1 MLKKLASSCCHPWTE
16 PYRLLV
22 RQGVFQR
29 YLPSAKIHFSKFSN
43 SKFPQVFFS
52 WPLTLDLCSPGLHGT
67 FCITLAMKV
76 TVLSHDPFGTNSKV
90 EEWVKSYVISAD
102 FFTLKL
108 NFFIEMKVHLC
119 TQPAQEP
126 STDRGLSWVLTSKSQ
141 FLLYFAF
148 LKYEMNAF
156 NVVSFYFPKI
166 VTKFESMSE
175 NQWHMTYLH
184 TYIWYGWKRK
194 LQGVGALRSS
204 SGTGGIAQGRSIWLH
219 LLVHPRLWGPS
230 EHLLGEYQ
238 FLPLPLCTP
247 SLW

>member
-1 MLKKLASSCCHPWTE
+1 MQHAEKIGQFL
-16 PYRLLV
+16 
-22 RQGVFQR
+22 
-29 YLPSAKIHFSKFSN
+29 LPSLDWALQATGQAGSISAIPAKCQNPFLKILKFKISP
-43 SKFPQVFFS
+43 SFFS

-141 FLLYFAF
+141 FLFIF
-148 LKYEMNAF
+148 CI
-156 NVVSFYFPKI
+156 SKI
-166 VTKFESMSE
+166 WNEC
-175 NQWHMTYLH
+175 
-184 TYIWYGWKRK
+184 I
-194 LQGVGALRSS
+194 
-204 SGTGGIAQGRSIWLH
+204 
-219 LLVHPRLWGPS
+219 
-230 EHLLGEYQ
+230 
-238 FLPLPLCTP
+238 
-247 SLW
+247 